1 MPRTDHPYSRV
12 YWDAPDDPKF
22 LEVWSDDTALATWL
36 RLLIAADMSWPHP
49 VYLPAWAGKDAVD
62 ALSRAGLIDLHPGGR
77 YTIHGLQSEREKR
90 SEVGRQAGLASGRA
104 RREGSDPPP
113 PSNVTPTPV
122 ERTLNGG
129 RTRPIGLEDKRSIE
143 PTPYPLPSEEPDALD
158 AWFRLTGVWPSPK
171 VQPWLNDLASTY
183 GDAAVEK
190 ALAEEVQVSP
200 DRRDLLSRTRDRLGR
215 STHIQDKAAE
225 KAARERKRMNEE
237 AERARINAMPP
248 EQRRA
253 NLERLRSEMVR
264 SGLMSEEKAARYV
277 GGEA

>member
-1 MPRTDHPYSRV
+1 
-12 YWDAPDDPKF
+12 
-22 LEVWSDDTALATWL
+22 
-36 RLLIAADMSWPHP
+36 
-49 VYLPAWAGKDAVD
+49 
-62 ALSRAGLIDLHPGGR
+62 
-77 YTIHGLQSEREKR
+77 
-90 SEVGRQAGLASGRA
+90 
-104 RREGSDPPP
+104 
-113 PSNVTPTPV
+113 
-122 ERTLNGG
+122 
-129 RTRPIGLEDKRSIE
+129 
-143 PTPYPLPSEEPDALD
+143 
-158 AWFRLTGVWPSPK
+158 LTGVWPSPK